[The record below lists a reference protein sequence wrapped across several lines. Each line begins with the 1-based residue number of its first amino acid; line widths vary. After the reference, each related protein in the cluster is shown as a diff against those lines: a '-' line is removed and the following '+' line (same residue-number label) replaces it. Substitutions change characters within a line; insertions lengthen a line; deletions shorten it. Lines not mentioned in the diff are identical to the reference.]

1 MAKKL
6 VNKKLI
12 GFLMEHR
19 KIEIITVDKSHV
31 VAQCKKN
38 FMPGDLKPMLD
49 EIGQEPKLTTS
60 GGINYIIFNRY

>member
-6 VNKKLI
+6 VNKKLV

-19 KIEIITVDKSHV
+19 KIEIITVNKSHV
-31 VAQCKKN
+31 VAQCRKT
-38 FMPGDLKPMLD
+38 FLPSDLKPMLE

-60 GGINYIIFNRY
+60 GGVNYIIFNRY